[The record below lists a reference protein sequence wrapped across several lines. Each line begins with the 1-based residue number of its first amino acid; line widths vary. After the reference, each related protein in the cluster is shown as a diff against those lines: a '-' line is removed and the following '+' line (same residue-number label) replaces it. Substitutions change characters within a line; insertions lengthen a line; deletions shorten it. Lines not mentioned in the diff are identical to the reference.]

1 MTLDTAD
8 HKLEVIRK
16 LLAKAEGAATPA
28 EADAY
33 NTKAAQM
40 MARHGIDSAML
51 EAAGGGEVRDRIG
64 KRRIAMT
71 DPYSREKAQL
81 ATGVASAMGCRTV
94 AHRGAA
100 RGQVAALTVMGFESD
115 LQRVEV
121 VFTSLLLQAT
131 KDVVRQRPPTWS
143 RESTTAFRRTW
154 MVGFASAVYQKL
166 LDAERG
172 ALREHDDHAAHDGRP
187 SAALVLA
194 DRRSLVDRAYDDEWG
209 HLRKQRPQRLSGTGY
224 MAGAEAGRRAD
235 VGQTRLDRTKRALGR
250 G

>member
-1 MTLDTAD
+1 LDTAD

-40 MARHGIDSAML
+40 MARHGVDAVTL
-51 EAAGGGEVRDRIG
+51 EAAGGEVRDRIG
-64 KRRIAMT
+64 SRRIAMA

-94 AHRGAA
+94 VHRGVA

-131 KDVVRQRPPTWS
+131 RDVVRQRPPTWS
-143 RESTTAFRRTW
+143 GESTTAFRRTW
-154 MVGFASAVYQKL
+154 MVGFSSAVYQKL

-194 DRRSLVDRAYDDEWG
+194 DRRTQVDRVYDDEWD
-209 HLRKQRPQRLSGTGY
+209 T
-224 MAGAEAGRRAD
+224 
-235 VGQTRLDRTKRALGR
+235 
-250 G
+250 